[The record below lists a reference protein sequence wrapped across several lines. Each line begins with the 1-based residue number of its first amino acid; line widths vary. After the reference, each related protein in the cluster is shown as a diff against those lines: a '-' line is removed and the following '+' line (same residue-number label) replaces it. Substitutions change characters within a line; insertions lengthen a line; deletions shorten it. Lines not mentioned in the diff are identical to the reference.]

1 MSMRTI
7 RTCAVV
13 LALVVLAACG
23 SPAAS
28 GGSPEPSSTTL
39 PDAQL
44 LALGKEV
51 AQCFR
56 QNGIPTFPDPTI
68 EQGRLTLPDN
78 AMSQIE
84 TQYARDVLDQAQH
97 ACQSMMDRIPQSQIQ
112 GGGSGDRREP
122 GPGDVDALRQWA
134 ACVRQHG
141 IPDWPDPK
149 ADGSF
154 PLRGTPL
161 ETEGKSP
168 RMQQAAQACQ
178 QYWSGG
184 ITAS

>member
-1 MSMRTI
+1 MRTI
-7 RTCAVV
+7 RTCLAV

-23 SPAAS
+23 SPGGA
-28 GGSPEPSSTTL
+28 GGSPGPSSTTL
-39 PDAQL
+39 PEAQL
-44 LALGKEV
+44 LALGKEL
-51 AQCFR
+51 AQCIR

-68 EQGRLTLPDN
+68 EQGQLTLPQN
-78 AMSQIE
+78 AMDQIE

-97 ACQSMMDRIPQSQIQ
+97 ACQSMMDRIPQSQIE
-112 GGGSGDRREP
+112 GGSSDRQEP
-122 GPGDVDALRQWA
+122 GPEDVDALRQWA
-134 ACVRQHG
+134 ACVREHG

-161 ETEGKSP
+161 ESEGKSD
-168 RMQQAAQACQ
+168 RMQRAAQACQ